1 MSGYLNLSLKK
12 KKITNSIVKI
22 FKNLKSTSLIIILL
36 LRVHRNLKQVSW
48 FILYYFNNLSYIY
61 IYIYNKSW
69 VLYIILTVYDLI

>member
-12 KKITNSIVKI
+12 KKKITNSIVKI
-22 FKNLKSTSLIIILL
+22 LKNLKSTSLIIILL

-61 IYIYNKSW
+61 IYIY
-69 VLYIILTVYDLI
+69 IIKVGSYTSYWQYMI